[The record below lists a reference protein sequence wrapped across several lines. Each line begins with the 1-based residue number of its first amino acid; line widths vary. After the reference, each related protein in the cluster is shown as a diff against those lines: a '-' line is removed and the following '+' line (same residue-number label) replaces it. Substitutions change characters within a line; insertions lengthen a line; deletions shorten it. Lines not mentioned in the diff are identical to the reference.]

1 MPPMDSDLVKPWDWN
16 PFYEGYLWFWIA
28 LMVATILLA
37 AWMGRDR
44 KRLSDELGRN
54 VEDFAGV
61 QQEANGPL
69 PFYLMMLYALVA
81 TTMIGYIL
89 ITILNGYNY

>member
-1 MPPMDSDLVKPWDWN
+1 MPPSSTDLIKPWDWN
-16 PFYEGYLWFWIA
+16 FVLDIYVWAWIA
-28 LMVATILLA
+28 LMVATVVLA

-44 KRLSDELGRN
+44 LRLRDELGRN

-69 PFYLMMLYALVA
+69 PIYLMMLYVLIAVG
-81 TTMIGYIL
+81 IVGYIT
-89 ITILNGYNY
+89 ITIASGYNY

>member
-1 MPPMDSDLVKPWDWN
+1 MPPSPSDLLKPWDWN
-16 PFYEGYLWFWIA
+16 IAGDAYLLAWIA
-28 LMVATILLA
+28 VIVATIGLA

-44 KRLSDELGRN
+44 KRLSDDLGRN

-69 PFYLMMLYALVA
+69 PIYLMMLYGLVA
-81 TTMIGYIL
+81 MGIVGYIL
-89 ITILNGYNY
+89 ITIFSGYNY

>member
-1 MPPMDSDLVKPWDWN
+1 MPPSSTDPLKPWDWDL
-16 PFYEGYLWFWIA
+16 PGEAYMWAWII
-28 LMVATILLA
+28 LIVATVALA

-44 KRLSDELGRN
+44 KRLPNDLGRN

-69 PFYLMMLYALVA
+69 PIYLMMLYGLVA
-81 TTMIGYIL
+81 AGIVGYIL
-89 ITILNGYNY
+89 ITIADGYNY

>member
-1 MPPMDSDLVKPWDWN
+1 MPPSSSDLVKPWDWN
-16 PFYEGYLWFWIA
+16 FPQDFYLWAWIII
-28 LMVATILLA
+28 LVATIILA

-44 KRLSDELGRN
+44 FHLPNDLGRN

-69 PFYLMMLYALVA
+69 PIYLMMLYILVA
-81 TTMIGYIL
+81 GSMVGYII
-89 ITILNGYNY
+89 ITITQGYNY

>member
-1 MPPMDSDLVKPWDWN
+1 MPPSDSDLLKPWDWN
-16 PFYEGYLWFWIA
+16 VGFDAYLWAWIIG
-28 LMVATILLA
+28 MIATIALA

-44 KRLSDELGRN
+44 KRLPNDLGRN

-69 PFYLMMLYALVA
+69 PIYLMMLYAMVA
-81 TTMIGYIL
+81 VGIIGYII
-89 ITILNGYNY
+89 ITIIHGYNY

>member
-1 MPPMDSDLVKPWDWN
+1 MPPSSADQVKPWDWN
-16 PFYEGYLWFWIA
+16 FPQDAFLWAWII
-28 LMVATILLA
+28 LLTATIFLA

-44 KRLSDELGRN
+44 LRLRNDLGRN

-69 PFYLMMLYALVA
+69 PIYLMMLYALVA
-81 TTMIGYIL
+81 AGIVGYIT